1 MKTESKYREAL
12 KELILTKPLE
22 EITVQVLCDKVNTP
36 RQTFY
41 YHFRDIYDVIN
52 SIILEEKIDRSNEI
66 KIQSIIKN
74 TITYTNK
81 NFQFLYSLMNSYA
94 KDLIIEFYYSHF
106 YKKIGEIR
114 TMLKDEVSGETY
126 FDDDDALVHFTRING
141 AKRLDVYVN
150 NSPVAITKTFDDRC
164 IEMWSGKVCLNE
176 IKIAPYGFAVLKKAE
191 K

>member
-106 YKKIGEIR
+106 YKKIGE
-114 TMLKDEVSGETY
+114 
-126 FDDDDALVHFTRING
+126 N
-141 AKRLDVYVN
+141 
-150 NSPVAITKTFDDRC
+150 
-164 IEMWSGKVCLNE
+164 
-176 IKIAPYGFAVLKKAE
+176 LKKAKAPYANDINRYLSNLFSKEFCYYISTKKRE
-191 K
+191 KSSVLTKRLMIIWGLFTVDYPVEIED